1 MHRTPQQICNPDLE
15 TLRDPNEEV
24 PLARDV
30 EAVPTVV
37 VVQRL
42 VRHRGEESV
51 RLMRVQRP
59 QRRRRQQ
66 RVHTGERDDT
76 TICELLIVQA
86 HAGRA
91 EELADHPHVGLADV
105 LAHRHDV
112 PCRSREHRLLHP
124 LGLSSEPPESTHGV
138 FPDLV
143 ELIGVLEAR
152 DRPPE
157 IQQ

>member
-15 TLRDPNEEV
+15 TIRDPNEEV
-24 PLARDV
+24 PLAREV
-30 EAVPTVV
+30 VAVPAVV

-42 VRHRGEESV
+42 VRHRREEHV

-59 QRRRRQQ
+59 QRRRRQH
-66 RVHTGERDDT
+66 RLHAGERDDT
-76 TICELLIVQA
+76 TISELLIVQA
-86 HAGRA
+86 HAGRG

-105 LAHRHDV
+105 LAHRHDG
-112 PCRSREHRLLHP
+112 PCRSRERLINP